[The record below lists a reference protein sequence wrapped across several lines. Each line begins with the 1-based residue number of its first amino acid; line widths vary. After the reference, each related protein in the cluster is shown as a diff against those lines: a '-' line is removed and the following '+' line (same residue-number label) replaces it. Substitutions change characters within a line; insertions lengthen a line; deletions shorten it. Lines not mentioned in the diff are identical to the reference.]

1 MQNTSAELIE
11 DGLSQR
17 ERLIKLNE
25 SAKRQMKSL
34 QNSKSMIDLELLQKQ
49 VKEENNLLTNK

>member
-1 MQNTSAELIE
+1 MQNTSAELIG

-17 ERLIKLNE
+17 ERLIRLNE

-34 QNSKSMIDLELLQKQ
+34 QNSKSMRDLELLQKQ
-49 VKEENNLLTNK
+49 VKEESKLISN